1 MVIATDIAED
11 GRVHFLRNVFG
22 VIPKDAGEMVA
33 ATTHTIFAQ
42 PDPDAVRN
50 QLHTVAD
57 CSPLSSSRSNRC
69 SWNAKNNLSAALREA
84 GGYRRGPAA
93 QLARRHDGVARS
105 WQRAV
110 TEART
115 MLEKED
121 TRPALRPDATPAGR
135 PIAELEPCHRLQ
147 ARRTHD
153 RTRAARTTG
162 LPEPAPARHRPPG
175 SVAVPWCPTAP
186 TPR

>member
-1 MVIATDIAED
+1 
-11 GRVHFLRNVFG
+11 
-22 VIPKDAGEMVA
+22 MVA

-50 QLHTVAD
+50 QLHSVAD
-57 CSPLSSSRSNRC
+57 CSAHSSSRSNRC
-69 SWNAKNNLSAALREA
+69 SWNAKNNLSTALREA

-115 MLEKED
+115 MLEQED
-121 TRPALRPDATPAGR
+121 TRPALRPHATPAGR
-135 PIAELEPCHRLQ
+135 PIAELEPRHRLQ
-147 ARRTHD
+147 ARR
-153 RTRAARTTG
+153 
-162 LPEPAPARHRPPG
+162 APRPDPGRPDHRPAGTCPCTTPPPD
-175 SVAVPWCPTAP
+175 SVTVPWCPTAP